1 MKITEPGHP
10 TFHRLFRP
18 GKLTLGLVLPM
29 TEIRQDE
36 TDPLEQLAYAT
47 QADRLGFDAL
57 WVRDVPLNSPDYPD
71 PVGHLE
77 PWVHLG
83 ALAAQTRRVA
93 LITGAIV
100 SPLRHP
106 LHVAKASMSL
116 DVLSNGRFVLGLGTG
131 DRPPEFSAFGQSHVK
146 RAASFRARWE
156 RIAAALGKDS
166 RIVADIADDIE
177 TVDFEMRPR
186 PVHGM
191 VPMLVV
197 GSAQQTL
204 EWIARHAAGWVTY
217 HRPHEIQKGRFDLW
231 RKAVDKHGGGA
242 FRSFSQAFNLQLTED
257 PGAAA
262 TPIELGYRLGRH
274 ALVDMLGQHREMG
287 INHVMF
293 NLSAIGRPVTEV
305 MDELAGD
312 VLPLFRE
319 E

>member
-1 MKITEPGHP
+1 MTEPGHP
-10 TFHRLFRP
+10 TFRRLFHP
-18 GKLTLGLVLPM
+18 GRLTLGLVLPL
-29 TEIRQDE
+29 TEMRQE
-36 TDPLEQLAYAT
+36 EIDPMEQLAYAT

-83 ALAAQTRRVA
+83 ALAAQTRRIA

-106 LHVAKASMSL
+106 LHVAKAAMSL

-131 DRPPEFSAFGQSHVK
+131 DRPPEFSAFGQSHAK
-146 RAASFRARWE
+146 RAEIFRAHWE
-156 RIAAALGKDS
+156 RIAAALGKNS
-166 RIVADIADDIE
+166 RVIADIADGTDP
-177 TVDFEMRPR
+177 VAFEMRPR
-186 PVHGM
+186 PVHGE

-217 HRPHEIQKGRFDLW
+217 HRPYEVQKGRFDLW

-257 PGAAA
+257 PVAAPN
-262 TPIELGYRLGRH
+262 PIELGYRLGRH
-274 ALVDMLGQHREMG
+274 ALVDMLVQHREMG

-293 NLSAIGRPVTEV
+293 NLSTIGRPVAEV

-312 VLPLFRE
+312 VLPQFRE

>member
-1 MKITEPGHP
+1 
-10 TFHRLFRP
+10 
-18 GKLTLGLVLPM
+18 M
-29 TEIRQDE
+29 TEVRQEE
-36 TDPLEQLAYAT
+36 TDPTEQLDYAT

-83 ALAAQTRRVA
+83 ALAAQTRRIA

-131 DRPPEFSAFGQSHVK
+131 DRPPEFAAFGQAHAK
-146 RAASFRARWE
+146 RAEIFRAHWE
-156 RIAAALGKDS
+156 RIAAALGKNP
-166 RIVADIADDIE
+166 RIISDAADAAEPVA
-177 TVDFEMRPR
+177 FEIRPR
-186 PVHGM
+186 PVHGE

-217 HRPHEIQKGRFDLW
+217 HRPYEIQKGRFDLW
-231 RKAVDKHGGGA
+231 KKAVDKHGGGA
-242 FRSFSQAFNLQLTED
+242 FRSFSQAFNLQLIED
-257 PGAAA
+257 PGAAPE
-262 TPIELGYRLGRH
+262 PIELGYRLGRH
-274 ALVDMLGQHREMG
+274 ALIDMLGQHREMG
-287 INHVMF
+287 INHIMF
-293 NLSAIGRPVTEV
+293 NLSAIGRPIAEV

-312 VLPLFRE
+312 VLPQFRE